1 MRICT
6 WNQAGGPT
14 VDKLG
19 RVLSHRPSLVALQE
33 APRPTQ
39 SAAFRGPWHGNNRHR
54 GVALLSFHDL
64 TARVAHKART
74 RAMLFLP
81 CQVSGAVSF
90 NVLVVWAKPWYYRP
104 SYVSSLVRGLS
115 AYASFI
121 QSAPT
126 IVLGDFNSNPC
137 FGESHFEW
145 VRLLDDLGLVSA
157 YHLHTGEPPGRER
170 RPTYFHRATGGEPY
184 HIDYCFIPKTWT
196 SHLVHVT
203 VGRKSTW
210 STSSD
215 HVPLIVDLNLP

>member
-14 VDKLG
+14 VDKLA

-33 APRPTQ
+33 APRPSR
-39 SAAFRGPWHGNNRHR
+39 SAAFRGPWRGNNRHR

-74 RAMLFLP
+74 RAKLFLP
-81 CQVSGAVSF
+81 CQVSGSVSF
-90 NVLVVWAKPWYYRP
+90 NVLVVWAKPWYYRA

-157 YHLHTGEPPGRER
+157 YH
-170 RPTYFHRATGGEPY
+170 
-184 HIDYCFIPKTWT
+184 IDYCFIPKTWT

-210 STSSD
+210 SNSSD
-215 HVPLIVDLNLP
+215 HVPLMVDLNLP

>member
-14 VDKLG
+14 VDKLA

-33 APRPTQ
+33 APRPSR
-39 SAAFRGPWHGNNRHR
+39 SAAFRGPWRGNNRHR

-74 RAMLFLP
+74 RAKLFLP
-81 CQVSGAVSF
+81 CQVSGSVSF
-90 NVLVVWAKPWYYRP
+90 NVLVVWAKPWYYRS

-157 YHLHTGEPPGRER
+157 YH
-170 RPTYFHRATGGEPY
+170 
-184 HIDYCFIPKTWT
+184 IDYCFIPMTWT

-210 STSSD
+210 SNSSD
-215 HVPLIVDLNLP
+215 HVPLMVDLNLP